1 MNHNSLSQ
9 TLMWDAFKAQSNTKV
24 EDTLASYGI
33 KTAMTPN
40 NMTHLLQPLDLTTNG
55 SLKKFEKKAFSEY
68 FCSSVLKELK
78 NDPTCDVTT
87 IIVDICLST
96 LKPLYDEVVK
106 NAYNYYASCR
116 GKEIIKAG
124 WKASGI
130 TDAIHETCT
139 QQVNILNSN
148 LFT

>member
-33 KTAMTPN
+33 KTVMAPN
-40 NMTHLLQPLDLTTNG
+40 NMT
-55 SLKKFEKKAFSEY
+55 
-68 FCSSVLKELK
+68 
-78 NDPTCDVTT
+78 
-87 IIVDICLST
+87 
-96 LKPLYDEVVK
+96 
-106 NAYNYYASCR
+106 
-116 GKEIIKAG
+116 
-124 WKASGI
+124 GI

-139 QQVNILNSN
+139 QQVHIINSN